1 MTLETS
7 ARWFEENKT
16 VLAGGVSSDVR
27 KAELPHPLYFESG
40 SGSRIRD
47 VDGNEYIDYVLG
59 QGPLLLGHNPRPV
72 LEAVHRQLDRG
83 LIFAG
88 QHQAEAQ
95 LARLLTQVI
104 PCAERVRFNSTGSEA
119 VITALRAARAY
130 RGRNLVVKFEGQWH
144 GWYDSLFVSTAPGP
158 DQQGDRSSPNPVLPS
173 RGQVANAADNLI
185 IMPWNDLELLEELFA
200 RRGHEIAAIL
210 TEPVMCNSGSLL
222 PRPGFLEG
230 LRNLCD
236 RYQSVLIFDEVI
248 TGFRLALGGA
258 QEVFGVTP
266 DLATYAKGIASGFT
280 LSAVVGKA
288 EVMDLISSGQ
298 VVHAGT
304 YNSNPVVIA
313 AGLATLQT
321 LSGDREAVYSHLNR
335 LGGRLREGLAQR
347 LREAGI
353 PALVGGLGPVV
364 QVSLTDRKA
373 LYDYREWATRDDQ
386 TYQRL
391 ATALVFKGVRTT
403 GRGSWYVSTA
413 HTDTDVDQ
421 TLTAFEQVLEE
432 PSAGMAF

>member
-1 MTLETS
+1 MTLEKS

-59 QGPLLLGHNPRPV
+59 QGPLLLGHSPSSV

-119 VITALRAARAY
+119 VITALRTARAY
-130 RGRNLVVKFEGQWH
+130 RGRKLVVKFEGQWH

-158 DQQGDRSSPNPVLPS
+158 NQRGDRSSPNPVLPS
-173 RGQVANAADNLI
+173 QGQVASAADNLI
-185 IMPWNDLELLEELFA
+185 IMPWNDLELLEDLFA

-210 TEPVMCNSGSLL
+210 TEPVMCNSGSLM

-230 LRNLCD
+230 LRDLCD
-236 RYQSVLIFDEVI
+236 RYESVLIFDEVI

-288 EVMDLISSGQ
+288 KVMDLISNGQ

-321 LSGDREAVYSHLNR
+321 LTADQETVYSHLNR
-335 LGGRLREGLAQR
+335 LGNRLRQGLSQR
-347 LREAGI
+347 LKDAGI
-353 PALVGGLGPVV
+353 SALVGGLGPVI
-364 QVSLTDRKA
+364 QVSLTDRET
-373 LYDYREWATRDDQ
+373 LNDYRDWATRDDK
-386 TYQRL
+386 TYQS
-391 ATALVFKGVRTT
+391 LVTKLMFKGIRTT

-413 HTDTDVDQ
+413 HTNADVDQ
-421 TLTAFEQVLEE
+421 TLTSFEQILDQ
-432 PSAGMAF
+432 P

>member
-1 MTLETS
+1 MTLEKS
-7 ARWFEENKT
+7 ARWFEDNKEF
-16 VLAGGVSSDVR
+16 LAGGVSSDVR

-59 QGPLLLGHNPRPV
+59 QGPLLLGHSPRQV

-83 LIFAG
+83 LVFAG
-88 QHQAEAQ
+88 QHEAEVE
-95 LARLLTQVI
+95 LARLLIRAI

-144 GWYDSLFVSTAPGP
+144 GWYDSLFVSTAPGA
-158 DQQGDRSSPNPVLPS
+158 DQRGDRSSPDPVLPS
-173 RGQVANAADNLI
+173 KGQVANAADNLI
-185 IMPWNDLELLEELFA
+185 IMPWNDLELLEDLFA
-200 RRGHEIAAIL
+200 RRGSEIAAIL
-210 TEPVMCNSGSLL
+210 TEPVMCNSGSLM

-230 LRNLCD
+230 LRSLCD
-236 RYQSVLIFDEVI
+236 RYESVLIFDEVI

-258 QEVFGVTP
+258 QEIFGVTP

-288 EVMDLISSGQ
+288 EFMDLISSGQ

-321 LSGDREAVYSHLNR
+321 LTGDREAVYSHLNR
-335 LGGRLREGLAQR
+335 LGGRLREGLAER
-347 LREAGI
+347 LRIAEV

-364 QVSLTDRKA
+364 QVSLTDREA
-373 LYDYREWATRDDQ
+373 LHDYREWATRDDR
-386 TYQRL
+386 TYQQ
-391 ATALVFKGVRTT
+391 LVTDLVYKGIRTT
-403 GRGSWYVSTA
+403 GRGTWYVSTA
-413 HTDTDVDQ
+413 HTDADLDQ
-421 TLTAFEQVLEE
+421 TLDAFAQVLPE